1 MPTPSQV
8 NDGEFAAPGAVRE
21 TVAPEVAKTMMQS
34 SPLNLRRVVIWVG
47 RLVLGGIFIFAG
59 YSKIFLPNFMFRP
72 LFALKFSL
80 STNLANFAFQVDS
93 YKMLSP
99 AGVSFVAHTLPFFEI
114 VLGLLLLTGW
124 KLRIWSTLAT
134 LLILGFLAAV
144 TRAYLLHM
152 QINCGCFA
160 KPEPLT
166 AMTVL
171 RDGALLLLAVLMTV
185 FAYQEARKPHPWSAA
200 APEPSA

>member
-1 MPTPSQV
+1 MPTQSQV

-21 TVAPEVAKTMMQS
+21 AVPPEVAKTMMQS

-80 STNLANFAFQVDS
+80 STNLTNFAFQVDS
-93 YKMLSP
+93 YKMLSS

-160 KPEPLT
+160 TPEPLT
-166 AMTVL
+166 GWTVARDSAFAALAVVTTVL
-171 RDGALLLLAVLMTV
+171 AHS
-185 FAYQEARKPHPWSAA
+185 EARKPHPWTVA
-200 APEPSA
+200 EKT

>member
-8 NDGEFAAPGAVRE
+8 NDGEFAAPVAVRE

-34 SPLNLRRVVIWVG
+34 SPLNLRRAVIWVG

-80 STNLANFAFQVDS
+80 STNLTNFAFQVDS

-114 VLGLLLLTGW
+114 VLGLLLLIGW

-160 KPEPLT
+160 TPEPLT
-166 AMTVL
+166 GWTVARDSAFAALAVVTTVL
-171 RDGALLLLAVLMTV
+171 AHS
-185 FAYQEARKPHPWSAA
+185 EARKPHPWTVT
-200 APEPSA
+200 EKT